1 MTAADKAF
9 TKAVNDSIKPLTVK
23 LAKHQAKLAAL
34 LTKSVTDPVAS
45 AAYWNRLR
53 REVDIIYA
61 QMQATFAPFMKVQ
74 LPRTMRNTLNGLMTT
89 IEADKSII
97 ATASKSYA
105 QMVTQ
110 TAPLSAMMAREASA
124 TFLSALNAGRQN
136 VIRFT
141 HVTQQLLLTEQQID
155 LALIKGLTDGD
166 LRKAS
171 RILTGDFY
179 AKMLDNIK
187 DQQFIQAGRYRYK
200 PSYYSEMVARTKFHE
215 AQSIAGLTT
224 AANYGTDL
232 VQISSHNTSTAICI
246 PFEGNVYSINGTHKV
261 FPPLSDTPP
270 YHPNCLH
277 LLYPVFESAIIPG
290 G

>member
-9 TKAVNDSIKPLTVK
+9 TKAINDSIKPLTAK
-23 LAKHQAKLAAL
+23 LAKQQAKLTAL
-34 LTKSVTDPVAS
+34 LLKSVKDPVAS

-53 REVDIIYA
+53 REVDVIYA

-74 LPRTMRNTLNGLMTT
+74 LPRAMRNNLNALMTT

-97 ATASKSYA
+97 ATASKSLKTI
-105 QMVTQ
+105 QNQ
-110 TAPLSAMMAREASA
+110 TAPLAVMMAREASE
-124 TFLSALNAGRQN
+124 TFLSALNAGRSN

-141 HVTQQLLLTEQQID
+141 RTTQQLLLTEQQID
-155 LALIKGLTDGD
+155 LALIKGLADGD

-187 DQQFIQAGRYRYK
+187 DGQFIQAGRYRYK

-215 AQSIAGLTT
+215 AQSVAGLTT

-246 PFEGNVYSINGTHKV
+246 PFEGNVYSINGNNPK